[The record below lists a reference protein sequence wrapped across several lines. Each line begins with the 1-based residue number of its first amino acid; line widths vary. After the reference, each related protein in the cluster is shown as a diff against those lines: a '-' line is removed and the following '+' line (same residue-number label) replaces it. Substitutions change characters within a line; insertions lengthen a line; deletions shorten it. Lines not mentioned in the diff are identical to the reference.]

1 MVSILNSLG
10 IFNDNIIDKLK
21 EIFNNNNITFD
32 NEPNDDHNNELSIS
46 NEDDNDDLS
55 SDNSLII
62 ENKDDNVKSED
73 KDSNNENI
81 INNNYQKLSGEELN
95 LINGDIIL
103 LEKIE
108 KKYNIIFYYIFL
120 FIFFILLSW
129 RDIYQIHEKYEV

>member
-103 LEKIE
+103 LKKIE
-108 KKYNIIFYYIFL
+108 KKYNT
-120 FIFFILLSW
+120 
-129 RDIYQIHEKYEV
+129 QN